1 MGKPVSSTTTTVPL
15 RDWETS
21 CCSTKSPRTSTHSS
35 SRTSLRRSSQ
45 SLQSLLGQTA
55 KRRKCF
61 SSLLL
66 QRCEQI
72 LTRYEKILTRCEQ
85 ILTRYEQILTR
96 CEQILT
102 RCEQILTRCE
112 QIKKYQK
119 EYQGAAQTICTFYV
133 GILILQISSECFESF
148 VIYLDQ
154 G

>member
-1 MGKPVSSTTTTVPL
+1 MG
-15 RDWETS
+15 ETS

-45 SLQSLLGQTA
+45 SLQSPPGQTA

-72 LTRYEKILTRCEQ
+72 FTRYEQ
-85 ILTRYEQILTR
+85 VLTRYEQILTR

-102 RCEQILTRCE
+102 RYE

-119 EYQGAAQTICTFYV
+119 EYQGAAQTFCTF
-133 GILILQISSECFESF
+133 FF
-148 VIYLDQ
+148 WD
-154 G
+154 

>member
-1 MGKPVSSTTTTVPL
+1 MG
-15 RDWETS
+15 
-21 CCSTKSPRTSTHSS
+21 
-35 SRTSLRRSSQ
+35 
-45 SLQSLLGQTA
+45 A

-72 LTRYEKILTRCEQ
+72 LTRYEQILRRYEQILRRFEQILTRFEQ

>member
-45 SLQSLLGQTA
+45 SLQSPPGQTA

-72 LTRYEKILTRCEQ
+72 FTRYEQ
-85 ILTRYEQILTR
+85 VLTRYEQILTR
-96 CEQILT
+96 Y
-102 RCEQILTRCE
+102 E

-119 EYQGAAQTICTFYV
+119 EYQGAAQTFCTFFF
-133 GILILQISSECFESF
+133 GILILQISSEYFESF

-154 G
+154 

>member
-1 MGKPVSSTTTTVPL
+1 MG
-15 RDWETS
+15 ETS

-45 SLQSLLGQTA
+45 SLQSPPGQTA

-66 QRCEQI
+66 
-72 LTRYEKILTRCEQ
+72 
-85 ILTRYEQILTR
+85 TRYEQILR
-96 CEQILT
+96 RFEQILT
-102 RCEQILTRCE
+102 RVEQILTRFEQVLTRFEQILTRCE

-119 EYQGAAQTICTFYV
+119 EYQGAAQTFCTFYV
-133 GILILQISSECFESF
+133 EILILQISSECFESF

-154 G
+154 